1 MESTLGNPLT
11 RRQLFCKSAL
21 GVVCVDNIGG
31 GAIIEYFGNAHSQL
45 RQQGVTIVSGWR
57 AEPGIE
63 VIYRMTNIWF
73 PGLS

>member
-1 MESTLGNPLT
+1 MESPLVKFMT
-11 RRQLFCKSAL
+11 RRQLCCNSAL
-21 GVVCVDNIGG
+21 DVVCVDNIGG
-31 GAIIEYFGNAHSQL
+31 GAIIECFGNAHSQL